1 MFYEEA
7 ARNTHDSLAAII
19 FYVQFKRYML
29 PQPAKR
35 YKWYKIQYVMYTVVD
50 TTITEYKVND
60 KFDQQ
65 TVRRKQRCYSKSV
78 KYVVNYTCK
87 QRAHEIQN
95 ASNTNSTT
103 KKLSQ
108 FIWNLWWN
116 ATEVW
121 NV

>member
-1 MFYEEA
+1 
-7 ARNTHDSLAAII
+7 
-19 FYVQFKRYML
+19 
-29 PQPAKR
+29 
-35 YKWYKIQYVMYTVVD
+35 MYTVVD
-50 TTITEYKVND
+50 TTITEYEVND

-78 KYVVNYTCK
+78 KYVNYTCK
-87 QRAHEIQN
+87 QRAQEIQN
-95 ASNTNSTT
+95 ASNSNSTT